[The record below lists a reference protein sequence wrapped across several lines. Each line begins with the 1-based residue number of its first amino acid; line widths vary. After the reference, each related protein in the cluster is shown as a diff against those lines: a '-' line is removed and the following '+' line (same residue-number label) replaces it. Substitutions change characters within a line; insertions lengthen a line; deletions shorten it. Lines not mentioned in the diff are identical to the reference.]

1 MGVSSEET
9 RYFSPLN
16 KQTRERSTPLP
27 ECPRKLARKLCHPS
41 SGLLCSLERIVLCS
55 LIISMCRILIFLSV
69 PLLIF
74 IPLFQ
79 VTNAQKYGAKAILIY
94 NDPQDSAPVADE
106 DLYPHGWWL
115 PRSGVQRGS
124 ILLGTGDP
132 LTPRYPSKGTAEMFC
147 LINCFM
153 ILEIF
158 IIATITLAFQSSLTT
173 ELCITIVAL
182 LIKIKYY
189 ESDIRGIYTFFDTGH
204 YQV

>member
-1 MGVSSEET
+1 MEDLVISRFWLTKESTAQARLWLSDMGVSSEET

-27 ECPRKLARKLCHPS
+27 ECPKEVAHKPCHPS
-41 SGLLCSLERIVLCS
+41 SGLLYSLKRIVLCS
-55 LIISMCRILIFLSV
+55 LIISMCRICFKCSTL
-69 PLLIF
+69 F

-94 NDPQDSAPVADE
+94 NDPQDSAPVPDE

-132 LTPRYPSKGTAEMFC
+132 LTPRYPSKGTAEMFW
-147 LINCFM
+147 
-153 ILEIF
+153 
-158 IIATITLAFQSSLTT
+158 
-173 ELCITIVAL
+173 
-182 LIKIKYY
+182 
-189 ESDIRGIYTFFDTGH
+189 FD
-204 YQV
+204 

>member
-1 MGVSSEET
+1 
-9 RYFSPLN
+9 
-16 KQTRERSTPLP
+16 
-27 ECPRKLARKLCHPS
+27 
-41 SGLLCSLERIVLCS
+41 
-55 LIISMCRILIFLSV
+55 MCRILIFLSV

-94 NDPQDSAPVADE
+94 NDPQDSAPVPDE